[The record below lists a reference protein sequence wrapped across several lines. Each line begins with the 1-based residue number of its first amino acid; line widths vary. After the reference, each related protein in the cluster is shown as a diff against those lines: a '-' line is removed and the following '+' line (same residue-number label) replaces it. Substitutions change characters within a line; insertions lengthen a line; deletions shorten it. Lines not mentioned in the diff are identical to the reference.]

1 MIVDITTIFLSK
13 PFCLSENNQG
23 SFEVARMPNSI
34 TLTRFVNIDV
44 KSAAECY
51 NVPRRSSARNNLK
64 ASRCFHMGQDIFA
77 VATDVLEAFA
87 ARTRM
92 SILLYN
98 DLRFK
103 E

>member
-1 MIVDITTIFLSK
+1 MISVDVVLQLIIQNYNVFNYFFYL
-13 PFCLSENNQG
+13 LN
-23 SFEVARMPNSI
+23 

-51 NVPRRSSARNNLK
+51 YVPGRSSARNNLK

-98 DLRFK
+98 DLRFT

>member
-1 MIVDITTIFLSK
+1 
-13 PFCLSENNQG
+13 
-23 SFEVARMPNSI
+23 
-34 TLTRFVNIDV
+34 
-44 KSAAECY
+44 
-51 NVPRRSSARNNLK
+51 
-64 ASRCFHMGQDIFA
+64 MGQDIFA

-103 E
+103 EWMPLLTKENKFFYK

>member
-1 MIVDITTIFLSK
+1 MYSITFYL
-13 PFCLSENNQG
+13 LN
-23 SFEVARMPNSI
+23 

-51 NVPRRSSARNNLK
+51 YVPGRSSARNNLK